1 MVILEFWVFN
11 HSHWQIKKTKQKK
24 HVLTVRTSNCP
35 WIGDLNLLT
44 EWLISIKNDLK
55 HLLISQSIWKI
66 QSFNH
71 NLENR
76 KSKCSRVDLS
86 EKNEF
91 LNFET
96 DCLNVMQ
103 LDEANGT
110 QQKFLKSVK
119 KRSCGVSLKL
129 LMWFPI
135 G

>member
-86 EKNEF
+86 EKKT
-91 LNFET
+91 NFRISKPTVWMWCSSMRRMERNKNFWNR
-96 DCLNVMQ
+96 LR
-103 LDEANGT
+103 NGHAA
-110 QQKFLKSVK
+110 SV
-119 KRSCGVSLKL
+119 
-129 LMWFPI
+129 WNF
-135 G
+135 